1 MLLNI
6 VDNTEEKY
14 FNKISIIKLFSSI
27 DAFLI
32 IQKFHI
38 KIKLS

>member
-6 VDNTEEKY
+6 VDNTQEKY

-27 DAFLI
+27 DTFLI
-32 IQKFHI
+32 IQKN
-38 KIKLS
+38 